1 MRGTAECS
9 GESIPGVAAILENG
23 NWFGWREPVVDV
35 DGGTAFGL
43 VVLGLVG
50 ADVFGP
56 GDVLVQEV
64 VFGCLL
70 LAFELPGKELPVG
83 FDFVGAGDRDGV
95 RVSGAGVCC
104 RVGLFVWG
112 VSVGWVGGELRKRGI
127 GIANFSII
135 RVGMPAYFNTFLP
148 FVDGDPRLRV
158 CRTNP
163 SFGPFVLLFEMATG
177 QIRDSEPF
185 TCPLWSPTFLF
196 WIQKTFVLA
205 DSEMVWAPAYLL
217 AVLAL
222 EAAVT
227 IVASPVPAVVAIAAG
242 AASTVVAFV
251 FAAARSTCIDGRFAV
266 GMDACCLLNGA
277 VVGVI
282 GGTTV

>member
-1 MRGTAECS
+1 M
-9 GESIPGVAAILENG
+9 
-23 NWFGWREPVVDV
+23 
-35 DGGTAFGL
+35 
-43 VVLGLVG
+43 
-50 ADVFGP
+50 
-56 GDVLVQEV
+56 
-64 VFGCLL
+64 L

-95 RVSGAGVCC
+95 RDWGRVRVSGAGVCC
-104 RVGLFVWG
+104 RVGMFVCG
-112 VSVGWVGGELRKRGI
+112 VCVGWVGGELRKRGI

-148 FVDGDPRLRV
+148 FVNGDPRLRV
-158 CRTNP
+158 LRTNP
-163 SFGPFVLLFEMATG
+163 SFGPLFLLLEMATG

-185 TCPLWSPTFLF
+185 TCPLRSPTLLF

-217 AVLAL
+217 AVLAF

-227 IVASPVPAVVAIAAG
+227 IVASPAPAAAAIAAG

-251 FAAARSTCIDGRFAV
+251 FAAARSTGIDGRFAV
-266 GMDACCLLNGA
+266 GLDAGGLLDGA

-282 GGTTV
+282 VVTTV